1 MAGVRSASCG
11 QTQVQTRQKGR
22 SGACHAP
29 PRVGVCGHMP
39 LACSTPREQL
49 PACCRRHATAATR
62 RRRSPCAGLLLH
74 GQTDEQRAERD
85 AERQQSA
92 EMQQQFAAQL
102 RQDPEALAAK
112 WRSVAESATAL
123 ADGLLAEAPPGEESV
138 PQWMARRFQELGIK

>member
-1 MAGVRSASCG
+1 
-11 QTQVQTRQKGR
+11 
-22 SGACHAP
+22 
-29 PRVGVCGHMP
+29 MP

-49 PACCRRHATAATR
+49 PACRRRCRHRCPTD